1 MHPALIVLCIVLGII
16 LAFLLWFYFLPYSF
30 GKVLLTM
37 LRHTIYQVEFKGRG
51 NIPYKGAG
59 LLLANHVSPFDCL
72 IIMGMTKR
80 KVHIM
85 MHRSFFRAKFFMPV
99 FRRFGFIEVPQSN
112 HPKEMQALFQKTQQ
126 LLRDGELVCVFAEGG
141 VSENGLISNFK
152 NGILQM
158 LPEDVHVPL
167 IPVRI
172 GMMRGTLFTV
182 FKGKIRHLGGRSL
195 PLPISVMVG
204 KEISHEITPF
214 QLRQHISEMGAEIE
228 MLPYRCERTVHY
240 QFLRQAKAHP
250 FRASYKDAGSRAV
263 KNIAML
269 IKSLIISRRVRQL
282 DKYTQSDIIGV
293 LLPNCTNLVAVLF
306 GILYADK
313 TPAVLNYSS
322 GEETLRKVIDRAGIK
337 VILTSRKFIDKLN
350 IKETPDMIFLEDVAK
365 EITKGEKRKVML
377 DTFLLPSSW
386 LIRKY
391 SPENFKDLNGLLVV
405 LFSSGSTGVP
415 KGVMLTH
422 RNINSNIQSFGRAIK
437 WTTDDVLLGNLPLFH
452 AFGFCV
458 CFAFPAVEGVHVS
471 YILNP
476 LDAQL
481 VCNCVEKDK
490 CTIMVATPTFLQN
503 YMRKYKEG
511 QFKSLRLVITG
522 AEKLRSDIADK
533 FKELTGLEVIEGF
546 GCTELSPIVCINL
559 SPSIFHLGKE
569 YGKKGSIGAPMPG
582 IHVKIVVPD
591 TLEELP
597 PNTPGLM
604 LVKGG
609 LVMKGYWKDE
619 ENTRKAMKDGYYI
632 TGDIVSMDE
641 MGYLT
646 ITGRLSRFSKIA
658 GEMVP
663 HEMVEMA
670 INEELKAENRVIAV
684 TACEDSKRGER
695 IIVFYSIDNL
705 DAASIVEK
713 LRERNLPNLWIPKAD
728 DFIKIDAIP
737 LLGSGKVDLQTLKKE
752 AAQYAK

>member
-1 MHPALIVLCIVLGII
+1 MHIIITISIILGII
-16 LAFLLWFYFLPYSF
+16 LAILLWFYFFPYSF
-30 GKVLLTM
+30 GKALLTV
-37 LRHTIYQVEFKGRG
+37 LRYTIYQVEFKGRG
-51 NIPYKGAG
+51 NIPMNGPG

-80 KVHIM
+80 KVHVM
-85 MHRSFFRAKFFMPV
+85 MHRRFFRSKFFMPV

-112 HPKEMQALFQKTQQ
+112 HPKEMQAFFENTRQ
-126 LLRDGELVCVFAEGG
+126 LLRDGNLICVFAEGG

-158 LPEDVHVPL
+158 IPQDVHIPL

-182 FKGKIRHLGGRSL
+182 FNGKIRYLGNRSL
-195 PLPISVMVG
+195 PLPISVIVG
-204 KEISHEITPF
+204 KELPHDITAF
-214 QLRQHISEMGAEIE
+214 QLRQHVSEMGAEIE
-228 MLPYRCERTVHY
+228 TLPYRCERTVHY
-240 QFLRQAKAHP
+240 QFLRRTKAHP
-250 FRASYKDAGSRAV
+250 FRTCYKDAGSRAV
-263 KNIAML
+263 KNITML
-269 IKSLIISRRVRQL
+269 IKSLIISCKVRELPQ
-282 DKYTQSDIIGV
+282 YTQSELIGV

-322 GEETLRKVIDRAGIK
+322 GEETIRKVIERSGIK
-337 VILTSRKFIDKLN
+337 VILTSHKFIDKLGL
-350 IKETPDMIFLEDVAK
+350 KETPDMIFLEDVAK
-365 EITKGEKRKVML
+365 TISKSLKRKVML

-405 LFSSGSTGVP
+405 LFSSGSTGIP

-437 WTTDDVLLGNLPLFH
+437 WSTDDILLGNLPLFH

-471 YILNP
+471 FILNP

-511 QFKSLRLVITG
+511 QFKSLRLVVTG
-522 AEKLRSDIADK
+522 AEKLRHDIANK

-559 SPSIFHLGKE
+559 AQSILHLGKE

-582 IHVKIVVPD
+582 IHVKIVDPD

-619 ENTRKAMKDGYYI
+619 ENTRKAMKDGFYI

-670 INEELKAENRVIAV
+670 INEELKAETRVV
-684 TACEDSKRGER
+684 SVSSCEDSKRGER
-695 IIVFYSIDNL
+695 LIVFYTVDNL
-705 DAASIVEK
+705 NPAEMIEK
-713 LRERNLPNLWIPKAD
+713 LRERNMPNIWIPKAD
-728 DFIKIDAIP
+728 DFVKIDTIP
-737 LLGSGKVDLQTLKKE
+737 LLGSGKVDLQTLKK
-752 AAQYAK
+752 AAAAYSK

>member
-1 MHPALIVLCIVLGII
+1 MHPALITLCIVFGILI
-16 LAFLLWFYFLPYSF
+16 AMLLWFYFLPYSF
-30 GKVLLTM
+30 GKVLLTV
-37 LRHTIYQVEFKGRG
+37 LRHSLYLVEFKGRG
-51 NIPYKGAG
+51 NIPHKGAA

-85 MHRSFFRAKFFMPV
+85 MHRNFFRSKFFMPV

-152 NGILQM
+152 NGILRM
-158 LPEDVHVPL
+158 LPEDKHVPL

-182 FKGKIRHLGGRSL
+182 FQGKIRHLGGRSL

-204 KEISHEITPF
+204 KEISHDITPF
-214 QLRQHISEMGAEIE
+214 QLRQHISEMGADIE

-240 QFLRQAKAHP
+240 QFLRQAKSHP

-263 KNIAML
+263 KNITML
-269 IKSLIISRRVRQL
+269 IKSLIISRKVREL
-282 DKYTQSDIIGV
+282 DKYTQSDLIGV

-306 GILYADK
+306 GVLYADK

-337 VILTSRKFIDKLN
+337 VILTSHKFIAKLGLT
-350 IKETPDMIFLEDVAK
+350 ETPDMIFLEDVAK
-365 EITKGEKRKVML
+365 EIGKGLKRKVML

-391 SPENFKDLNGLLVV
+391 SPENFRDLNGLLVV

-476 LDAQL
+476 LDSNL

-503 YMRKYKEG
+503 YMRKYKDG
-511 QFKSLRLVITG
+511 QFKTLRLVITG
-522 AEKLRSDIADK
+522 AEKLRHDISDK

-582 IHVKIVVPD
+582 IHVKIVDPD

-609 LVMKGYWKDE
+609 LVMKGYWNDE
-619 ENTRKAMKDGYYI
+619 ETTRKAMKDGYYI

-670 INEELKAENRVIAV
+670 VNEELKAESRVIAV
-684 TACEDSKRGER
+684 SACEDSKRGER
-695 IIVFYSIDNL
+695 LIVFYAL
-705 DAASIVEK
+705 DEFDANAMVEK

-728 DFIKIDAIP
+728 DFIKIDSIP
-737 LLGSGKVDLQTLKKE
+737 LLGSGKVDLQTLKKKASE
-752 AAQYAK
+752 FAK